1 MVCDAR
7 LFLRKTRA
15 REAGYEAAALEHCCG
30 SSEEPSTKDKANHAS
45 AKAKDRAKE
54 ANQKGKGAE
63 KPQWGVERSVDP
75 GLALGMHTCRDTT
88 ERA

>member
-30 SSEEPSTKDKANHAS
+30 SSEEPSTKDKATHAL
-45 AKAKDRAKE
+45 AKDRTKE
-54 ANQKGKGAE
+54 ANQKGKGAA
-63 KPQWGVERSVDP
+63 KPQ
-75 GLALGMHTCRDTT
+75 
-88 ERA
+88 